1 MSNCS
6 QDDLIKNAINKFV
19 YAQMSVEAIKK
30 EFVPKYLAAGEEKF
44 YRLLLLY
51 ALNKLIYIEKGSYKG
66 KSPEMEF
73 LDVYDQFIILYRR
86 EGEEVY
92 LDLARVFRKAA
103 NKVYRVMLKK
113 KMIEKNT
120 ERKGLLNLV

>member
-1 MSNCS
+1 VQDRS
-6 QDDLIKNAINKFV
+6 QDDLVKTAINKFV

-30 EFVPKYLAAGEEKF
+30 EFVPKYLAAGEPKF

-51 ALNKLIYIEKGSYKG
+51 ALNKLIHIEKGSFKG
-66 KSPEMEF
+66 KSPELEF

-103 NKVYRVMLKK
+103 HKVYRVMIKK
-113 KMIEKNT
+113 KMTEKN
-120 ERKGLLNLV
+120 ERFLNLV

>member
-1 MSNCS
+1 MPNHPKN
-6 QDDLIKNAINKFV
+6 DLIEKAINKFI

-30 EFVPKYLAAGEEKF
+30 EFVPKYLAAGEHKF

-51 ALNKLIYIEKGSYKG
+51 ALNKLIYIEKGSFKG
-66 KSPEMEF
+66 KSPELEF

-103 NKVYRVMLKK
+103 HKVYRVMIKK
-113 KMIEKNT
+113 KMTEKN
-120 ERKGLLNLV
+120 ERFLNLV